1 MSSDFVHIIKAT
13 LMDMMKELY
22 DEYSLES
29 KIFILSK
36 LLSFAL
42 PLQQDTH
49 LILDNGG
56 NLMEDD

>member
-13 LMDMMKELY
+13 LMEMMKELY

-42 PLQQDTH
+42 PL
-49 LILDNGG
+49 
-56 NLMEDD
+56 

>member
-1 MSSDFVHIIKAT
+1 MSSDFAHVIKAT
-13 LMDMMKELY
+13 LMEMMEELY

-36 LLSFAL
+36 LLSFAV
-42 PLQQDTH
+42 PLQQGTH

>member
-42 PLQQDTH
+42 PL
-49 LILDNGG
+49 
-56 NLMEDD
+56 